1 MLFLWGKEENPF
13 DSSKLERWYEM
24 IDLTFH
30 NTIIDLVRSDDMTC
44 ASSDRKN
51 IYKDHLEFGTI
62 EAGFKWEGHNGTKY
76 LNDSLKLNK
85 MMK

>member
-51 IYKDHLEFGTI
+51 IVRTI
-62 EAGFKWEGHNGTKY
+62 
-76 LNDSLKLNK
+76 NDRKRLVKTQKRMSFRLYSIRITWNLVL
-85 MMK
+85 